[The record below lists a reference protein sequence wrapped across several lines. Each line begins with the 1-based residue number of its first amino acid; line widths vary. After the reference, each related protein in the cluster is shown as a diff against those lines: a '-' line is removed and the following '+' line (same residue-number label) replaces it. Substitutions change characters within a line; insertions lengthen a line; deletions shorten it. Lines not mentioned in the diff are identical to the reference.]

1 MSAPKRRR
9 TDDADDDPAILKD
22 LAGLRYDQTAIDRLV
37 QYHTQQMSAT
47 EAASA
52 AASADDG
59 SEPRCTAEL
68 YCCPR
73 AYEDTF
79 MREPVGIE
87 RACGRD
93 QDCEGMQLQGTA
105 GFVLRE
111 FIYPGQAPPDNRSL
125 CLLCR
130 RYEISRAYYK
140 YETGH
145 TAVQHGMRIADHY
158 NLVGIPGEY
167 DVRDCIVSGGKYTGL
182 PLPVV
187 LHVRSAY
194 TCHMKDGVRHLSQS
208 RMRCPGT
215 GETTETGP
223 FLMRRAALA
232 RQAARSVNSP
242 LAELT

>member
-1 MSAPKRRR
+1 MSAPKRKRNGD
-9 TDDADDDPAILKD
+9 TDADPQT
-22 LAGLRYDQTAIDRLV
+22 LRALSELVYDNTAIDRLV
-37 QYHTQQMSAT
+37 QHHAQQ
-47 EAASA
+47 ASSGA
-52 AASADDG
+52 SASADADSSTG
-59 SEPRCTAEL
+59 EL

-73 AYEDTF
+73 AYEDSF
-79 MREPVGIE
+79 MREPVGTE
-87 RACGRD
+87 RPCGRD
-93 QDCEGMQLQGTA
+93 QSCEGLHLQGTS

-111 FIYPGQAPPDNRSL
+111 FIYPGQAECEKRTL

-145 TAVQHGMRIADHY
+145 TAVQHGMRISDHY

-187 LHVRSAY
+187 LHARSAY

-223 FLMRRAALA
+223 FLTRRAALV
-232 RQAARSVNSP
+232 RQAARLENSRP
-242 LAELT
+242 DE

>member
-1 MSAPKRRR
+1 MSSSKRKR
-9 TDDADDDPAILKD
+9 TSDADGDQQTLKA
-22 LAGLRYDQTAIDRLV
+22 LSELVYDHAAIDRLV
-37 QYHTQQMSAT
+37 QHHTQQTDAT
-47 EAASA
+47 
-52 AASADDG
+52 ADDTDG
-59 SEPRCTAEL
+59 SPSEL
-68 YCCPR
+68 HCCPR
-73 AYEDTF
+73 EYEDTF
-79 MREPVGIE
+79 MREPVGTE
-87 RACGRD
+87 RPCGRD
-93 QDCEGMQLQGTA
+93 QTCEGLQLQGTS

-111 FIYPGQAPPDNRSL
+111 FLYPGQTESEKRTL

-145 TAVQHGMRIADHY
+145 TAVQHGMRISDHY

-187 LHVRSAY
+187 LHARSAY
-194 TCHMKDGVRHLSQS
+194 TCHMKDGVRNLSQS

-232 RQAARSVNSP
+232 RPAARLENS
-242 LAELT
+242 LLVESS